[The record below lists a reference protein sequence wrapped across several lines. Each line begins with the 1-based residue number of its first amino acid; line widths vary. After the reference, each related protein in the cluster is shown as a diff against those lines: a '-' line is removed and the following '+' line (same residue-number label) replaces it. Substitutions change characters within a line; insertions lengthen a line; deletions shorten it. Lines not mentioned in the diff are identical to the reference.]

1 MALLFNDRWITAGS
15 NYLNIFLILILLYNI
30 ITMLTTALLMY
41 SIVIFSGQQ
50 ILDVLLF
57 FKNILVIL

>member
-1 MALLFNDRWITAGS
+1 MALLLNDRWITAGS
-15 NYLNIFLILILLYNI
+15 NYLNIFLVLILLYNI
-30 ITMLTTALLMY
+30 ITMLTTALLMH
-41 SIVIFSGQQ
+41 SIVFFSGLQ

>member
-1 MALLFNDRWITAGS
+1 MALLLNDRWITAGS

-30 ITMLTTALLMY
+30 ITMLTTALLMH
-41 SIVIFSGQQ
+41 SIIIFSGLQ

>member
-1 MALLFNDRWITAGS
+1 MALLLNDRWITAGS